1 MRGAGFEEPV
11 IADSPSGE
19 IGEIA
24 CVANPVGAGRVYRGY
39 AGAKDFWGDEECDLI
54 YDAGGEGGAGQVCAA
69 FD

>member
-1 MRGAGFEEPV
+1 MLVTVNA
-11 IADSPSGE
+11 SPAVQTVVTPSA
-19 IGEIA
+19 EIA